1 MCAVERWPEI
11 GTDRLVLRAP
21 VATDAP
27 LIAELAND
35 PVIAR
40 NTARLPHP
48 YGLAEAEAFLSA
60 VAAQDPRRNRT
71 FAVEDRQF
79 GLVGVLGFDERRPQ
93 QTEVGYWLGRPF
105 WGRGYATEALVG
117 ALRWAGGGGG
127 RRARGGGR
135 WAAAA
140 WGRRAVWAGHFDDN
154 NASGQVLIKAG
165 FLYTGEIDVAT
176 SLGRS
181 EPARSRRMVWLA

>member
-117 ALRWAGGGGG
+117 ALRWA
-127 RRARGGGR
+127 
-135 WAAAA
+135 AAA

>member
-105 WGRGYATEALVG
+105 WGRGYATEALAG
-117 ALRWAGGGGG
+117 ALRWAE
-127 RRARGGGR
+127 
-135 WAAAA
+135 AA

-154 NASGQVLIKAG
+154 DASGQVLIKAG

>member
-117 ALRWAGGGGG
+117 ALRWA
-127 RRARGGGR
+127 
-135 WAAAA
+135 AAA

-165 FLYTGEIDVAT
+165 FLYTGEIDIAT

>member
-21 VATDAP
+21 VAADAQ

-48 YGLAEAEAFLSA
+48 YGLADAEAFLSA

-71 FAVEDRQF
+71 FAVEDRKF

-105 WGRGYATEALVG
+105 WGRGYATEALAG
-117 ALRWAGGGGG
+117 ALRWAE
-127 RRARGGGR
+127 
-135 WAAAA
+135 AA

-154 NASGQVLIKAG
+154 DASGQVLIKAG
-165 FLYTGEIDVAT
+165 FLYTGEIDVET